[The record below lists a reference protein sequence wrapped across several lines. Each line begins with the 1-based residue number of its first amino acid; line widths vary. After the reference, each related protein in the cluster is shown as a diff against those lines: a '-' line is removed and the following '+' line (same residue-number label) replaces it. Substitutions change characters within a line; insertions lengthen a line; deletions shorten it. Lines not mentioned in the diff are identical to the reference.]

1 MEVFAIDLSKASEF
15 ADQIRMIK
23 QELSEAVFHLE
34 DISKAIDSNEEDFM
48 SRNDI
53 GENLSLAAKAV
64 EERVEVL
71 NKIAKALD
79 NTAAKAKRH
88 EEQSLIYIES

>member
-23 QELSEAVFHLE
+23 QELSEAVVHLE

-79 NTAAKAKRH
+79 NTAAKAKKH